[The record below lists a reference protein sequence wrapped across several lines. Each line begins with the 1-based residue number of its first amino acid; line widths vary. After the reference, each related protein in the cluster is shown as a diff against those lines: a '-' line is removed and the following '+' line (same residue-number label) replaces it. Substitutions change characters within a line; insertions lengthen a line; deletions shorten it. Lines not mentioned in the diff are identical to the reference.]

1 MVARLSSWLS
11 GVDEAGAR
19 DNFWGCHHIALLH
32 LAAKLF
38 HVGADVDGLT
48 HRLHRP
54 TDWG

>member
-11 GVDEAGAR
+11 GVDVAGAR

-48 HRLHRP
+48 YRLHRP